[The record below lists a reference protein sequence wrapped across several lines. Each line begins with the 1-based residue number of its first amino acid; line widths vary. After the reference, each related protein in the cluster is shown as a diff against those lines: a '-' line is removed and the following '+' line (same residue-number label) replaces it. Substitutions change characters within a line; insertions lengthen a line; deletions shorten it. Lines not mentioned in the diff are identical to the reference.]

1 VLNRILAVTALNLRS
16 LPARWGVA
24 AVVVA
29 CMAGVSG
36 VMVAMLAM
44 AEGFQKT
51 YASSGRADRI
61 VVIGNG
67 ENFEGSSNISRD
79 QAALLRAAPG
89 LRRLADG
96 APAVSLERYA
106 VAAVPMKKGGVDG
119 NVVVRGVGPRVLE
132 VRPEVRI
139 TAGRPFTP
147 GLRELVVGRGAR
159 DQFVGL
165 EVGATVVLA
174 DATWTV
180 VGAFEAAGSA
190 LESEAWGDAE
200 VVMAAFNLTGYS
212 SMTAALATPESFRE
226 CADFITG
233 NPVLE
238 HTALRE
244 TEYYAGQT
252 GILGKAMRAIG
263 YLVASIMGLG
273 ALFAAVN
280 TMYAS
285 VESRSVEIGTLRA
298 LGFQGLPIVVSVLL
312 ECVTLCLAGA
322 AIGGAAAWLGF
333 NGHVVSTVNGASF
346 SQVAFAFS
354 VSPRLLAQAAAA
366 ACVIGVAGGLLP
378 ALRATRVPIVE
389 ALRAS

>member
-1 VLNRILAVTALNLRS
+1 VLTRILAVTALNLRS

-61 VVIGNG
+61 VVIGSG
-67 ENFEGSSNISRD
+67 ENFEGSSSISRD
-79 QAALLRAAPG
+79 QAALLLAAPG
-89 LRRLADG
+89 IRRLADG
-96 APAVSLERYA
+96 APAASLERYA
-106 VAAVPMKKGGVDG
+106 VAALAMKKGGVDG

-139 TAGRPFTP
+139 TAGRAFTP

-165 EVGATVVLA
+165 EVGATVELA
-174 DATWTV
+174 EASWTV

-200 VVMAAFNLTGYS
+200 VVMAAFNLTSYS
-212 SMTAALATPESFRE
+212 SMTAALATPGSFRE
-226 CADFITG
+226 CADYITG
-233 NPVLE
+233 NPVLD
-238 HTALRE
+238 HTPLRE

-285 VESRSVEIGTLRA
+285 VEARSVEIGTLRA
-298 LGFQGLPIVVSVLL
+298 LGFQGVPIVVSVLL
-312 ECVTLCLAGA
+312 ECVALCLAGA
-322 AIGGAAAWLGF
+322 VLGGGAAWLGF

-366 ACVIGVAGGLLP
+366 ACLIGLAGGLLP

-389 ALRAS
+389 ALRAT